1 VKRLI
6 FISLLLYT
14 ASKFSYGQLSV
25 QQVNNGTNSLTNIV
39 KSLVGQGIKVSNITC
54 NLSSN
59 SNAYGTFIEP
69 SGQLGISK
77 GLLMTTGSVEDAL
90 GPNNSPSKTQ
100 INFTP
105 GDADLA
111 SLVGNSKTFD
121 ACVIEFDITTN
132 STQISF
138 NYIFASEEYPEFVD
152 AGYNDVFAFFISGPG
167 ITGKQ
172 NLAVIPGTN
181 TPVSIDNVNSN
192 TNSSYYHDNGNGI
205 FGIGGQITQYDGYT
219 TKLKAVANVIPCNT
233 YHLKLA
239 ITDVGDPR
247 YDSGVFIEAGSL
259 TTQDYLMIGNAIAPD
274 SLEICSTQ
282 LPIEL
287 KAGITPVQS
296 YKWIDNGVTIDSGSN
311 KLYDVTTSGFYVVKA
326 YRSATCYWTDSI
338 KITVDQD
345 FTLASRDTTICIGD
359 SLHFNIVPVGGNFPY
374 TYHWVPAT
382 NLSNTTISNPIA
394 TPVNTITYTVSVTER
409 KCIHQKNI
417 TVTVLKPIHLKTDS
431 IVNGCLVSPIQ
442 LEASGAENYLWTPGL
457 HLNDSTIA
465 NPIINL
471 ASNAL
476 IKVKGYNAC
485 FSDSVNVRVSVFP
498 IPPVKAY
505 GDTSICYGGRA
516 NLSSD
521 YYSQYQYAWDPAS
534 TVSNSTL
541 YNPTATPKKTTDY
554 VLNVNNQ
561 GCIRKDTVHVHVEQ
575 EVIAKILLPIP
586 YGPIPWTVKFR
597 NLSSGAISYTWYFT
611 GGFPSTTEK
620 EPTIIIK
627 IEDYYTVV
635 LEAIDSKGCV
645 DYDTLLIKA
654 YEFFIPN
661 LFTPNGDNKNDNF
674 EITGLGDNFVVE
686 IYNRWGE
693 RVYQNS
699 NYRNEWTGEGL
710 SDGVYYYLIT
720 DPLYEKKYKGW
731 VQLLR

>member
-1 VKRLI
+1 VKRLL

-14 ASKFSYGQLSV
+14 ATNVSYGQLSV
-25 QQVNNGTNSLTNIV
+25 EQVNTGTNSLTNIV

-54 NLSSN
+54 NLSPY
-59 SNAYGTFIEP
+59 SNAYGTFTEP
-69 SGQLGISK
+69 SGSLGILK

-100 INFTP
+100 INHTP
-105 GDADLA
+105 GDADIA
-111 SLVGNSKTFD
+111 NLVGTSSTYD

-138 NYIFASEEYPEFVD
+138 DYIFASEEYPEFV
-152 AGYNDVFAFFISGPG
+152 GSKYNDAFAFFISGPG
-167 ITGKQ
+167 ISGKQ
-172 NLAVIPGTN
+172 NLALLPGTN
-181 TPVSIDNVNSN
+181 TPVTINNVNDYSN
-192 TNSSYYHDNGNGI
+192 STYFHDNGNGI
-205 FGIGGQITQYDGYT
+205 FGGGPITQYDGYT
-219 TKLKAVANVIPCNT
+219 TKLQAVAHVIPCNT

-239 ITDVGDPR
+239 IADVSDPL

-259 TTQDYLMIGNAIAPD
+259 TTQDYLMIGNLIAPD

-282 LPIEL
+282 APIEL

-296 YKWIDNGVTIDSGSN
+296 YKWIDNRVTVDSGNN
-311 KLYDVTTSGFYVVKA
+311 KLYNVTTSGFYVVKA
-326 YRSATCYWTDSI
+326 YRSPTCYWTDSI

-345 FTLASRDTTICIGD
+345 FTLVSSDTTICIGN
-359 SLHFNIVPVGGNFPY
+359 SAHLNVVALGGNFPY
-374 TYHWVPAT
+374 TYRWVPAT
-382 NLSNTTISNPIA
+382 NLSNTTIFDPIA
-394 TPVNTITYTVSVTER
+394 TPVKTITYNVSVTER

-417 TVTVLKPIHLKTDS
+417 TVTVLKPIQLKTDS
-431 IVNGCLVSPIQ
+431 VVNGCLNSPIQ

-465 NPIINL
+465 DPTINL
-471 ASNAL
+471 GTKTVV
-476 IKVKGYNAC
+476 KVKGYNAC
-485 FSDSVNVRVSVFP
+485 FSDSINVLVSVFP

-505 GDTSICYGGRA
+505 GDTTICYGGTA

-521 YYSQYQYAWDPAS
+521 YYSQYQYVWDPAS

-554 VLNVNNQ
+554 ILNVNNQ
-561 GCIRKDTVHVHVEQ
+561 GCIRKDTVHIQVEQ

-597 NLSSGAISYTWYFT
+597 NLSSGAISYNWYFT

-620 EPTIIIK
+620 EPTITIK
-627 IEDYYTVV
+627 VEDYYTIV
-635 LEAIDSKGCV
+635 LEAIDSKGCT
-645 DYDTLLIKA
+645 DYDTLIIKA

-720 DPLYEKKYKGW
+720 DPLYEKEYKGW